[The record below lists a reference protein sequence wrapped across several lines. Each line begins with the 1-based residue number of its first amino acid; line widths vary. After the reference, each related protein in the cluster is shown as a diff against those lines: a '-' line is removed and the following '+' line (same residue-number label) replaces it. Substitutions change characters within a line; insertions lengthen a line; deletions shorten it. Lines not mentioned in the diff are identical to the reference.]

1 MRGHWFEVK
10 MSKKE
15 KKKRGKIVLRSLLYS
30 KSQSSEGARRSN
42 SESCSLLLLQLHSEA
57 EREREKEATLAEG
70 IKEEEMGRW
79 RGTMR
84 TQGGRFCLK
93 VSSPLPQEA
102 ESGKRGDRST
112 LIELRQKKKKRAD

>member
-1 MRGHWFEVK
+1 MK
-10 MSKKE
+10 SKGAK
-15 KKKRGKIVLRSLLYS
+15 KKKRGE
-30 KSQSSEGARRSN
+30 KSSSEVFFILSLRAPRERGGATVKAALCCSSNYTVRR
-42 SESCSLLLLQLHSEA
+42 
-57 EREREKEATLAEG
+57 REREKEATLAEG